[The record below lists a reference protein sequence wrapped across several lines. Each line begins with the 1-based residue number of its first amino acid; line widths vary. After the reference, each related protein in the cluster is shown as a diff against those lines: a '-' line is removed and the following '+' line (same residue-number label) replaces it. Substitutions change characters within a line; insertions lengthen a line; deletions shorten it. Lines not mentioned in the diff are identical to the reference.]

1 MPMLRSFLL
10 LLLAITSGFAQSFS
24 TNDANP
30 AIERWL
36 YANASSYEP
45 PYAPVFAYFGSE
57 DDDTRLGQ
65 YLVGWDTAALVPTN
79 HGPARYLI
87 RRCRL
92 TLTINRGNWFAYDPT
107 QDDYRTYFETNH
119 AQYLADL
126 DFGRPVELFGAGFR
140 NGFSAATY
148 EQTAPFGSGGVAQ
161 RNAYA
166 VSWTTNG
173 TLVDVSNSV
182 GKTNAAAFPRFE
194 TWPFAIGQTTNAAP
208 GQLVPPGAK
217 FTFDLP
223 LADPFLLTY
232 LQRGLNEGRLRFTV
246 ATLHAASGQFG
257 NPLYPDFATHFNQAL
272 IDPTRLELDVTVVR
286 DLDTNNNG
294 LPDDW
299 EQFYFTNLTQTA
311 SADFDGDGASNE
323 TEFLAGTNP
332 TEAASAFRVNSFQ
345 HAGGQTELRWPNLPA
360 RHFEIDCS
368 ADLATWQTSTNP
380 TLQFPSATTAV
391 WAETTNALARFYRVR
406 AVAD

>member
-1 MPMLRSFLL
+1 MQLFRAIFLL
-10 LLLAITSGFAQSFS
+10 LLTISTGFAQSFS

-36 YANASSYEP
+36 YANASTYES

-57 DDDTRLGQ
+57 TEDTRLGQ

-79 HGPARYLI
+79 RGPAQYLI
-87 RRCRL
+87 RQCRL

-107 QDDYRTYFETNH
+107 PDDYRSYFETDH
-119 AQYLADL
+119 PQYRADT

-140 NGFSAATY
+140 NGYTAATY
-148 EQTAPFGSGGVAQ
+148 EQAAPFGSGAIAQ

-166 VSWTTNG
+166 VCWSTNG

-182 GKTNAAAFPRFE
+182 GKTNAAFPRFE
-194 TWPFAIGQTTNAAP
+194 TWPFAVGQTASVAP
-208 GQLVPPGAK
+208 GQLVPSGAK
-217 FTFDLP
+217 LTFELN
-223 LADPFLLTY
+223 LADPFIVTY
-232 LQRGLNEGRLRFTV
+232 LQRGLNEGRLRFIV

-257 NPLYPDFATHFNQAL
+257 NPLYPDFATHFNQAVL
-272 IDPTRLELDVTVVR
+272 DPTRLELVVTAVR
-286 DLDTNNNG
+286 DLDANGNG

-311 SADFDGDGASNE
+311 DADFDGDGASNQ

-332 TEAASAFRVNSFQ
+332 TDAASVFRVNSFQ
-345 HAGGQTELRWPNLPA
+345 HSGGQAELRWLNLPA
-360 RHFEIDCS
+360 RRFEIDFT
-368 ADLATWQTSTNP
+368 ADLAAWQTITNP
-380 TLQFPSATTAV
+380 AVRFPAAANAV
-391 WAETTNALARFYRVR
+391 WGETTNAPARFYRVR